1 MSKYHAK
8 KAEVDGIKFDS
19 KKEAA
24 RYELLRGRLLNGEI
38 KDLELQ
44 VKFRLIPAQR
54 IDGKVVERECSYVA
68 DFVYQ
73 ELAED
78 GTWHTVVEDVKGYR
92 QSTAYAVFAIK
103 RKLMLANYGIRIRE
117 V

>member
-8 KAEVDGIKFDS
+8 KVEFDGIVFDS

-24 RYELLRGRLLNGEI
+24 RYAELKILSDAGEI
-38 KDLELQ
+38 RELRLQ
-44 VKFRLIPAQR
+44 QKYELIPAQR
-54 IDGKVVERECSYVA
+54 IDGKVAERACTYIA
-68 DFVYQ
+68 DFVY
-73 ELAED
+73 EERDGED
-78 GTWHTVVEDVKGYR
+78 WKCVVEDVKGYR

-103 RKLMLANYGIRIRE
+103 RKLMLERYGVRVKE